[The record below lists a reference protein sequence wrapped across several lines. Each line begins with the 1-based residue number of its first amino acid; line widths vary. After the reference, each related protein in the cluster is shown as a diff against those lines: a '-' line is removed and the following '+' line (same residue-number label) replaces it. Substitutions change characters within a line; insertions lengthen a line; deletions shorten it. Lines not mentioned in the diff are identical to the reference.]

1 MADKIELRWESDR
14 FVVSMLDAVSGSRS
28 MSRTSLAE
36 KVLMDWAVRQFR
48 EANAIQRVTRGNP
61 VPPEAAGSMSEMD
74 GKL

>member
-36 KVLMDWAVRQFR
+36 KVLMDWAVQQAR

>member
-74 GKL
+74 GRR

>member
-61 VPPEAAGSMSEMD
+61 HPADVVGRGTD
-74 GKL
+74 QFGD